1 MVRMVANYTNQKVYM
16 QITLNKRLTVMADS
30 GIRSDVASKSEALL
44 NLSAGSLCAC
54 SGKLSARA
62 C

>member
-30 GIRSDVASKSEALL
+30 GIRSDVASKI
-44 NLSAGSLCAC
+44 GSLTESQCWFIVR
-54 SGKLSARA
+54 LQR
-62 C
+62 